1 MKTNTSVILT
11 VNDKQYTL
19 KFDIKA
25 LLTLEQLIST
35 KNIAKMIINSPF
47 SHRDTLMCLYTGLKT
62 EQPSITEKKAMQ
74 LFENWL
80 KDNPLYKLQ
89 DIILL
94 ALTKAGA
101 VGNTDNVNNDEA
113 ETEPGKQ

>member
-74 LFENWL
+74 IFENWL